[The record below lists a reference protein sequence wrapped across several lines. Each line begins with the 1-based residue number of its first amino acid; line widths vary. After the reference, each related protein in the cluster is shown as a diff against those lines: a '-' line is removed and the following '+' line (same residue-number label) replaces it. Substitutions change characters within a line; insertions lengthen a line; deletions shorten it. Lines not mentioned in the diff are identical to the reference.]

1 MDTRNPQ
8 HIRESGGYD
17 DGHYR
22 EQGLGPWI
30 QRNSWLLVRL
40 FMVMV
45 FTFGASL
52 IASNFSYGL
61 EGNPVKLS
69 VEQINA
75 GKLPAGVGLGDY
87 VQITGTPSFGPD
99 TSRVGVPESGIGV
112 SARYS
117 TSYFYFKLKDT
128 NNNLLIQTA
137 QTPPDVSKTGARVWK
152 GKLETVKTVI
162 FYNTTQDGLK
172 AAGLPHKQSIPVIE
186 TGDTPQYYRQIFPAY
201 AAVIGIW
208 LLSIVWLLWKRNK
221 PFLGL

>member
-8 HIRESGGYD
+8 HTRESDRYYD
-17 DGHYR
+17 GDYQ
-22 EQGLGPWI
+22 EPGLGTWI

-61 EGNPVKLS
+61 EGDPVKLS
-69 VEQINA
+69 VEQINN
-75 GKLPAGVGLGDY
+75 GQLPASVERGDY
-87 VQITGTPSFGPD
+87 VQITGTPVFGPD
-99 TSRVGVPESGIGV
+99 TSRIGVPESGIGF
-112 SARYS
+112 SSRYS
-117 TSYFYFKLKDT
+117 TSYFYFKLEDT

-137 QTPPDVSKTGARVWK
+137 QTPPDVDKTGEQVWE

-162 FYNTTQDGLK
+162 FYNTTQDGLE
-172 AAGLPHKQSIPVIE
+172 AAGLPSEQSIPVIE
-186 TGDTPQYYRQIFPAY
+186 TGDTPQYYQQIFPAY

-208 LLSIVWLLWKRNK
+208 LLSIAWLLWKRNK